1 MTRDNYR
8 TDGLKPVTLGPKYAL
23 RLSHLREW
31 HRLEAKCFSNACG
44 NVALLDT
51 AKLIRRWGI
60 EMDPTRIEDKLRC
73 SRCGN
78 GLYNSLRIMR
88 LRRNT

>member
-1 MTRDNYR
+1 MTWDRYHAH
-8 TDGLKPVTLGPKYAL
+8 GLKPAMLVPKYAL
-23 RLSHLREW
+23 RLGNLREW

-51 AKLIRRWGI
+51 AKLIRRWGVQM
-60 EMDPTRIEDKLRC
+60 ELTRVEDKLRC

-78 GLYNSLRIMR
+78 GLYNSLRVMQL
-88 LRRNT
+88 LRQ